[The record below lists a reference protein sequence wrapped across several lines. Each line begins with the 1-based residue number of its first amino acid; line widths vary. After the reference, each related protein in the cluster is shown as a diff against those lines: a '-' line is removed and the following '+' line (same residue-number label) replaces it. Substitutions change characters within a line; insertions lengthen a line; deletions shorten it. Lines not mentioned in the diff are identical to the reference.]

1 MSQDAHDEKTRKK
14 RRLKT
19 RRFAE
24 EEEEDE
30 KSLAVHPSGI
40 QMLQKLRAKKSK
52 EDAMHRAGQRAVGD
66 SVAIAPQEAQKFSW
80 FQASFSKESFD
91 ASAQKQKDKDM
102 DAFIEKGLE
111 ERLGRKAPQQE
122 DAAKKHR
129 TIDELAM
136 EIAPKRKIVHDEPV
150 ATVVSVDEVP
160 VRLEHKL
167 RNIEEM
173 ERAKAALLSRPIA
186 QDKKHDI
193 TLKGLPTSFGKP
205 KRTKR

>member
-1 MSQDAHDEKTRKK
+1 MMRYVNIVPMKMMVCR
-14 RRLKT
+14 
-19 RRFAE
+19 
-24 EEEEDE
+24 
-30 KSLAVHPSGI
+30 
-40 QMLQKLRAKKSK
+40 
-52 EDAMHRAGQRAVGD
+52 
-66 SVAIAPQEAQKFSW
+66 
-80 FQASFSKESFD
+80 
-91 ASAQKQKDKDM
+91 

-111 ERLGRKAPQQE
+111 ERLGRKAPQQ
-122 DAAKKHR
+122 DAADGTTKHR

-173 ERAKAALLSRPIA
+173 ERAKAALLSRPIV

>member
-1 MSQDAHDEKTRKK
+1 MMVCR
-14 RRLKT
+14 
-19 RRFAE
+19 
-24 EEEEDE
+24 
-30 KSLAVHPSGI
+30 
-40 QMLQKLRAKKSK
+40 
-52 EDAMHRAGQRAVGD
+52 
-66 SVAIAPQEAQKFSW
+66 
-80 FQASFSKESFD
+80 
-91 ASAQKQKDKDM
+91 

-111 ERLGRKAPQQE
+111 ERLGRKAPQQ
-122 DAAKKHR
+122 DAATKHR

-160 VRLEHKL
+160 VSLEHKL

>member
-1 MSQDAHDEKTRKK
+1 MFMIRYVNTLPMKMIMCR
-14 RRLKT
+14 
-19 RRFAE
+19 
-24 EEEEDE
+24 
-30 KSLAVHPSGI
+30 
-40 QMLQKLRAKKSK
+40 
-52 EDAMHRAGQRAVGD
+52 
-66 SVAIAPQEAQKFSW
+66 
-80 FQASFSKESFD
+80 
-91 ASAQKQKDKDM
+91 

-111 ERLGRKAPQQE
+111 ERLGRKAPQP
-122 DAAKKHR
+122 DAADEATKHR

-150 ATVVSVDEVP
+150 ATIVSVDEVP

-186 QDKKHDI
+186 QDKKKHDI
-193 TLKGLPTSFGKP
+193 MKGLPTSFGKP

>member
-52 EDAMHRAGQRAVGD
+52 EDAIHRAGQRAVGD
-66 SVAIAPQEAQKFSW
+66 DESVAIAPQEAQKFSS

-91 ASAQKQKDKDM
+91 ASAQKQKYKDM

-111 ERLGRKAPQQE
+111 ERLGRKAPQQ
-122 DAAKKHR
+122 DAADGTTKHR

-173 ERAKAALLSRPIA
+173 ERAKAALLSRPIV
-186 QDKKHDI
+186 QDKK
-193 TLKGLPTSFGKP
+193 T
-205 KRTKR
+205 